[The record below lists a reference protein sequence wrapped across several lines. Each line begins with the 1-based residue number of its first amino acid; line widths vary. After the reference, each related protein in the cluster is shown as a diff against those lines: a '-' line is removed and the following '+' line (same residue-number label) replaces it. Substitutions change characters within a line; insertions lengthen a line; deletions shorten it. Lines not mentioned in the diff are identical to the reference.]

1 MSERGVSSTTD
12 LAAGFE
18 RQRPYLRT
26 VALRMLGSGDDADDA
41 IQEAWLRLSRTGG
54 DGIDDLRA
62 WLTTVT
68 SRVCLD
74 MLRTRRTRRE
84 VPVEIDLGE
93 LLGGSARTDAPG
105 GAPTPEDEILLA
117 ESVGL
122 ALHVVM
128 DSLTPAERVAFV
140 LHDIFDLPFG
150 EVADVLGRS
159 TAAVKMLASRARRR
173 VRLVPPEV
181 HREDA
186 HDRAVVDAF
195 LAAAGSGDLSALLA
209 LLASDA
215 ELRAFT
221 PQGVTLV
228 QGAAK
233 IAAQAKA
240 GASRGAILRPVVRPV
255 IARGSTGVLI
265 VLDGRPVSVMT
276 FTVEEGLITE
286 MRSVT
291 DPDRLAQIV
300 PSWAVATHSPG
311 RLWRA
316 GADEADRGPGSE

>member
-1 MSERGVSSTTD
+1 MSERAVSDTTD

-26 VALRMLGSGDDADDA
+26 VALRMLGSDDDADDA
-41 IQEAWLRLSRTGG
+41 IQEAWLRLSRAGG
-54 DGIDDLRA
+54 DGIADLRA

-84 VPVEIDLGE
+84 VPVEIDLDD
-93 LLGGSARTDAPG
+93 LLGGSARTDPAG
-105 GAPTPEDEILLA
+105 RAPTPEDEVLLA

-128 DSLTPAERVAFV
+128 DSLSPAERVAFV

-150 EVADVLGRS
+150 QIADVLGRS
-159 TAAVKMLASRARRR
+159 TNAVKMLASRARRR
-173 VRLVPPEV
+173 VRLVPPEAP
-181 HREDA
+181 REDA
-186 HDRAVVDAF
+186 HDRAVVEAF
-195 LAAAGSGDLSALLA
+195 FAAAGSGDLSALLA
-209 LLASDA
+209 LLAPDA

-221 PQGVTLV
+221 THGVTV
-228 QGAAK
+228 VEGAAK

-240 GASRGAILRPVVRPV
+240 GARRGTVLHAVMRPVTARGA
-255 IARGSTGVLI
+255 TGVLI

-276 FTVEEGLITE
+276 FTVQDGLITE
-286 MRSVT
+286 MRSVI

-300 PSWAVATHSPG
+300 PSWAV
-311 RLWRA
+311 
-316 GADEADRGPGSE
+316 

>member
-1 MSERGVSSTTD
+1 MSERGEGDTID

-26 VALRMLGSGDDADDA
+26 VARRMLGSDDDADDA
-41 IQEAWLRLSRTGG
+41 IQEAWLRLSRAGG
-54 DGIDDLRA
+54 DGIVDLRA

-84 VPVEIDLGE
+84 IPVEIDLDD
-93 LLGGSARTDAPG
+93 LLGGSARTDPG
-105 GAPTPEDEILLA
+105 GRAPTPEDEVLLA

-140 LHDIFDLPFG
+140 LHDIFDLPFVQ
-150 EVADVLGRS
+150 VADVLGRS
-159 TAAVKMLASRARRR
+159 TNAVKMLSSRARRR
-173 VRLVPPEV
+173 VRLVPPELPRDDD
-181 HREDA
+181 HGRD
-186 HDRAVVDAF
+186 VVDAF
-195 LAAAGSGDLSALLA
+195 FAAARSGDLSALLA
-209 LLASDA
+209 LLAPDA

-233 IAAQAKA
+233 IAAQAKV
-240 GASRGAILRPVVRPV
+240 GASRGAALRPELRPVT
-255 IARGSTGVLI
+255 ARGAPGALI
-265 VLDGRPVSVMT
+265 VLAGRPVSVMT
-276 FTVEEGLITE
+276 FTVRDGLITE
-286 MRSVT
+286 MRSVA
-291 DPDRLAQIV
+291 DPARLAQIV
-300 PSWAVATHSPG
+300 PSWAV
-311 RLWRA
+311 
-316 GADEADRGPGSE
+316 

>member
-1 MSERGVSSTTD
+1 VSDTTD

-41 IQEAWLRLSRTGG
+41 IQEAWLRLSRAGG
-54 DGIDDLRA
+54 DGIEDLRA

-74 MLRTRRTRRE
+74 MLRSRRTRRE
-84 VPVEIDLGE
+84 VPVQVDLDD
-93 LLGGSARTDAPG
+93 LLGGRARTDPAG
-105 GAPTPEDEILLA
+105 RAPTPEDEVLLA

-150 EVADVLGRS
+150 QIADVLGRS
-159 TAAVKMLASRARRR
+159 TDAVKMLASRARRR
-173 VRLVPPEV
+173 VRLVSPEAC
-181 HREDA
+181 RQDA
-186 HDRAVVDAF
+186 DDRAVLEAF
-195 LAAAGSGDLSALLA
+195 FAAAGSGDLSALLA
-209 LLASDA
+209 LLAPDA
-215 ELRAFT
+215 ELHVFT
-221 PQGVTLV
+221 AQGVTLV

-233 IAAQAKA
+233 IASQAKVRA
-240 GASRGAILRPVVRPV
+240 SQGAVLRRVMRPVTARGA
-255 IARGSTGVLI
+255 TGVLL
-265 VLDGRPVSVMT
+265 VVDGRPVSVMT
-276 FTVEEGLITE
+276 FTVQEGLITE
-286 MRSVT
+286 MRSVI

-300 PSWAVATHSPG
+300 PSWAV
-311 RLWRA
+311 
-316 GADEADRGPGSE
+316 

>member
-1 MSERGVSSTTD
+1 MSEPDLSNTTD

-41 IQEAWLRLSRTGG
+41 IQEAWLRLSRAGG
-54 DGIDDLRA
+54 DGIEDLRA

-74 MLRTRRTRRE
+74 MLRSRRTRRE
-84 VPVEIDLGE
+84 VPVEIDLDD
-93 LLGGSARTDAPG
+93 LLGGRARPDLARR
-105 GAPTPEDEILLA
+105 APTPEDEVLLA

-128 DSLTPAERVAFV
+128 DSLSPAERVAFV

-150 EVADVLGRS
+150 QIAGVLGRS
-159 TAAVKMLASRARRR
+159 TDAVKMLASRGRRR

-186 HDRAVVDAF
+186 DDRAVVDAF
-195 LAAAGSGDLSALLA
+195 FAAAGSGDLSALLA
-209 LLASDA
+209 LLAPDA
-215 ELRAFT
+215 ELRAVT
-221 PQGVTLV
+221 TQGVTLV
-228 QGAAK
+228 QGAEK

-240 GASRGAILRPVVRPV
+240 GASQGAVLRPVMRPV
-255 IARGSTGVLI
+255 TARGAAGVLI
-265 VLDGRPVSVMT
+265 VVDGRPVSVMT
-276 FTVEEGLITE
+276 FAVQEGLITE

-291 DPDRLAQIV
+291 DPGRLAQIV
-300 PSWAVATHSPG
+300 PSWA
-311 RLWRA
+311 L
-316 GADEADRGPGSE
+316 

>member
-1 MSERGVSSTTD
+1 MSERGMSNTSD

-26 VALRMLGSGDDADDA
+26 VALRMLGSRNDADDA
-41 IQEAWLRLSRTGG
+41 IQEAWLRLSRAGG
-54 DGIDDLRA
+54 DGIEDLRA

-84 VPVEIDLGE
+84 VPVEIDLDD
-93 LLGGSARTDAPG
+93 LLGGSHRTDHAG
-105 GAPTPEDEILLA
+105 RAPTPEDEVLLA
-117 ESVGL
+117 ESIGL

-150 EVADVLGRS
+150 QVADVLGRS
-159 TAAVKMLASRARRR
+159 TDAVKMLASRARRR

-181 HREDA
+181 DRNDA
-186 HDRAVVDAF
+186 RDRAVVDAF
-195 LAAAGSGDLSALLA
+195 FAAAGSGDLSALLA
-209 LLASDA
+209 LLAPDA
-215 ELRAFT
+215 ELRAST
-221 PQGVTLV
+221 PEGITLV

-233 IAAQAKA
+233 IAARAKA
-240 GASRGAILRPVVRPV
+240 GASRGAVLRPVT
-255 IARGSTGVLI
+255 ARGAAGVLI

-276 FTVEEGLITE
+276 FTVQDGLITE

-291 DPDRLAQIV
+291 DPNRLAQIV
-300 PSWAVATHSPG
+300 PSWAV
-311 RLWRA
+311 
-316 GADEADRGPGSE
+316 